1 MGLNKQTKTSIKPKE
16 DRKAETK
23 NRWEKQKKNS
33 KTKFKTNHIIITL
46 NVNGLTPRL
55 NSNILIFNQNNEIK
69 LHTAYIQLY
78 IRNPFQIQTHIYKKV
93 CHVNPSQKKAGVA
106 ILIYDKVDYRSK
118 KMIRDKNH
126 VIMTKG

>member
-16 DRKAETK
+16 GRKGGTK

-46 NVNGLTPRL
+46 NVSGLTPRL
-55 NSNILIFNQNNEIK
+55 NSKILIFNQNNEIK

-78 IRNPFQIQTHIYKKV
+78 IRNPFQIQTHIQKKI
-93 CHVNPSQKKAGVA
+93 CHVNSSQKKAGVA
-106 ILIYDKVDYRSK
+106 ILIYDKVDYWSK
-118 KMIRDKNH
+118 KNDQ
-126 VIMTKG
+126 G